1 MDRFLGRL
9 NNSFTKLWDKLE
21 AWLDAAVVSLP
32 NILLALVVSILTFLV
47 YGKIKKYVGRVLSQF
62 SMDKTLMLILTNLFA
77 TAFLILMLL
86 VVLTILDLDSA
97 LKSTLA
103 GAGIAGLAVGLAL
116 QEPLVNL
123 FSGVIMSTQNH
134 FKIGDLVSSNGF
146 MGTITGVN
154 YRATMV
160 RTLQGQEV
168 AIPNKLVIQNPL
180 QNYSSSGERR
190 VDLPCGVTYGSDLE
204 KVKELAVQAVEE
216 QVAYDSSREVNF
228 YYTGYGSSSIDF
240 VVQFWLH
247 QQKQP
252 NFLRARSE
260 AIIAIKKKFDEHG
273 ITIPFPIRTLEFN
286 KSELKINPIK
296 QSPQQEEN

>member
-1 MDRFLGRL
+1 MERFFGRL
-9 NNSFTKLWDKLE
+9 SNSFTKLWDKLE
-21 AWLDAAVVSLP
+21 GWLDAAVVSLP
-32 NILLALVVSILTFLV
+32 NILLALLVSVLTFLI
-47 YGKIKKYVGRVLSQF
+47 YGKVKKYMGKVLFQF
-62 SMDKTLMLILTNLFA
+62 SMDKTLMLVLTNLFA
-77 TAFLILMLL
+77 TGFLLLMLL
-86 VVLTILDLDSA
+86 IVLTILDLDSA

-134 FKIGDLVSSNGF
+134 FKIGDLVHSNGF

-180 QNYSSSGERR
+180 QNFSSSGERR

-204 KVKELAVQAVEE
+204 KVKELAIQAVEE
-216 QVAYDSSREVNF
+216 QVTYDSSREVNF

-240 VVQFWLH
+240 VVHFWIN
-247 QQKQP
+247 QQRQP

-260 AIIAIKKKFDEHG
+260 AVIAIKKKFDENG
-273 ITIPFPIRTLEFN
+273 ITIPFPVRTLEFS
-286 KSELKINPIK
+286 KSELKIDPMSLSTRN
-296 QSPQQEEN
+296 EEN